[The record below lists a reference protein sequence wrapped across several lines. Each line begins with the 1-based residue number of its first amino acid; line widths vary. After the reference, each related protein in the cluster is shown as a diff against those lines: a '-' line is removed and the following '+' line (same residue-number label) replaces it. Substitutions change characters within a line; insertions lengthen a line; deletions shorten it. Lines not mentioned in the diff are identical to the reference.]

1 MSNGT
6 DKQWIDAIGSRL
18 SDALSCADLD
28 IDTRE
33 LVVASCQLSLMMEP
47 RLLQQFKQGNSLIES
62 DYFDDTEYPREVK
75 GKHWRMII
83 RKGKASK
90 V

>member
-1 MSNGT
+1 MNVP
-6 DKQWIDAIGSRL
+6 DKAIIDAAGSRL
-18 SDALSCADLD
+18 QDALGCADLD
-28 IDTRE
+28 KDTKE
-33 LVVASCQLSLMMEP
+33 LIVATFQFGLMMEP

-90 V
+90 I